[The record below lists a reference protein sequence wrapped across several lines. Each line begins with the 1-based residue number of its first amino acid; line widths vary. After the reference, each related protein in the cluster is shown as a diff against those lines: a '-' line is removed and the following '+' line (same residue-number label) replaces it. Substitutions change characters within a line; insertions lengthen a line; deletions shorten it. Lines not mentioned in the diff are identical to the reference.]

1 LYLSI
6 FPDGHVIEKDT
17 LVWRWVAEGFVH
29 AYDDREQ
36 EESLFKVG
44 ERYFYELVS
53 RSMIQAVENEDT
65 GICTGCCVHDM
76 VLDFIR
82 PVAEEEN
89 FVNNASV
96 GFFYDNN
103 NYASSTGWYGQ
114 DHQRHQSNIYARIT
128 AIHSRVLDKRHDLA
142 RIWKPKVRSFNG
154 TDCRISRTMLLH
166 TTFQVLRVLSLEGC
180 KLTADCSDGLK
191 NLIAG
196 LIHLRYLGLGGT
208 YIWGLKIEIGHLRY
222 LQTLDLT
229 DTDISALPCGVTQ
242 LRQLK
247 CLRCFALRGLKSP
260 KGVGNLTSL
269 EELWLGKVYSF
280 PNFTKELSKL
290 TELRVLHIVTR
301 YSLGGK
307 QQQAALLVQSLSKL
321 QKIEV
326 LELRI
331 GGAMQIHYLGRGGSN
346 KEPQHHVIAP
356 GSFPK
361 LRYMKMNTWLI
372 SQPGAMPWLK
382 SIELVIH
389 VWALKD
395 ANFDFQDF
403 YKLSY
408 LRFLEKAHVGINCLG
423 AKIEDAEEAEATL
436 RRAVQSHPNRP
447 TLILN
452 RVGRCVDDKQVLL
465 LCLLLVFLLFSFL
478 QATHPCMAC

>member
-1 LYLSI
+1 
-6 FPDGHVIEKDT
+6 
-17 LVWRWVAEGFVH
+17 
-29 AYDDREQ
+29 
-36 EESLFKVG
+36 
-44 ERYFYELVS
+44 
-53 RSMIQAVENEDT
+53 
-65 GICTGCCVHDM
+65 
-76 VLDFIR
+76 
-82 PVAEEEN
+82 
-89 FVNNASV
+89 
-96 GFFYDNN
+96 
-103 NYASSTGWYGQ
+103 
-114 DHQRHQSNIYARIT
+114 
-128 AIHSRVLDKRHDLA
+128 
-142 RIWKPKVRSFNG
+142 
-154 TDCRISRTMLLH
+154 
-166 TTFQVLRVLSLEGC
+166 
-180 KLTADCSDGLK
+180 
-191 NLIAG
+191 
-196 LIHLRYLGLGGT
+196 
-208 YIWGLKIEIGHLRY
+208 
-222 LQTLDLT
+222 
-229 DTDISALPCGVTQ
+229 
-242 LRQLK
+242 
-247 CLRCFALRGLKSP
+247 
-260 KGVGNLTSL
+260 L

-372 SQPGAMPWLK
+372 SQPGAMPRLK

-423 AKIEDAEEAEATL
+423 AKIEDAEATL

-447 TLILN
+447 KLILN

>member
-1 LYLSI
+1 M
-6 FPDGHVIEKDT
+6 K
-17 LVWRWVAEGFVH
+17 
-29 AYDDREQ
+29 
-36 EESLFKVG
+36 
-44 ERYFYELVS
+44 
-53 RSMIQAVENEDT
+53 
-65 GICTGCCVHDM
+65 
-76 VLDFIR
+76 
-82 PVAEEEN
+82 
-89 FVNNASV
+89 
-96 GFFYDNN
+96 
-103 NYASSTGWYGQ
+103 
-114 DHQRHQSNIYARIT
+114 
-128 AIHSRVLDKRHDLA
+128 
-142 RIWKPKVRSFNG
+142 
-154 TDCRISRTMLLH
+154 
-166 TTFQVLRVLSLEGC
+166 
-180 KLTADCSDGLK
+180 
-191 NLIAG
+191 
-196 LIHLRYLGLGGT
+196 
-208 YIWGLKIEIGHLRY
+208 
-222 LQTLDLT
+222 
-229 DTDISALPCGVTQ
+229 
-242 LRQLK
+242 
-247 CLRCFALRGLKSP
+247 
-260 KGVGNLTSL
+260 NLTSL
-269 EELWLGKVYSF
+269 DELWLGKVYSF

-372 SQPGAMPWLK
+372 SQPGAMPRLK

-447 TLILN
+447 KLILN